1 MSNNSSNSSK
11 EWNKKVD
18 AYLSKR
24 ISKKIKDKGSKSL
37 ERIKKTA
44 AKNLLRKTA
53 KRKVKRIRKTKKK
66 KKAASWRIGTK
77 MGKIS
82 KAAKKRMSQKF
93 KSTAKSF
100 IPKFKKLQTKK
111 LSFKETI
118 RGLKGKSK
126 LKSNVSSWKPSG
138 SKKIKVSSK
147 SWKPSGAKSK
157 AKATSRKPTGA
168 KSKKAIGKKKK
179 KKTRKRN
186 DLSRRGMMYLEDDP
200 ERMMDSLREPGGA
213 SGPSFHSMFPY
224 GTQGFDGKYVPYT
237 NPKKSK
243 SLFGLASH
251 LTIKDLNKLRLT
263 DWKTFKSLDPRNL
276 NPNVQKYFRTFYE
289 NSRPGY
295 AIPFTSKI
303 GKARENIKDRYPELS
318 KIELKAIRKSLY
330 ADQNP
335 DRYGVDDWE
344 HAAFMDVSRKT
355 PGIADI
361 ISKRPTQRELM
372 DINIKIKKNKK
383 KLARYRMMQRETMQ
397 DRLLKRNVVG
407 RKDGKTL
414 RGIDLRWHLDDDGRV
429 FKYTTRGTDYSD
441 LPYHLEVQ
449 SAIAVNEFKD
459 KKIQIVTG
467 ALRELKERK
476 RELMQEIRS
485 ANPGV
490 GVNVAPYLRNRYDEM
505 REIPYQERT
514 QEQRDEKDRLLKQM
528 IKHGVSLP
536 SSDSMSSYEEYH
548 GLLGEDDPIIKHKQ
562 YADRRMVFKDMVPA
576 RKHGVSTRYRPM
588 GYSEKRA
595 DRSKYFSR
603 IAQEKA
609 NEALRMATI
618 YSQQAENLANEA
630 ERSLANTMNTFMNRG
645 TAQQRDRTVDALTR
659 LQSMQRGKKPRKT
672 FLKTKRSRAATR
684 IQALQ
689 RARASR
695 KLLKGKKYYEKILPT
710 GKGIYKR
717 GVLVRC
723 IDDINTQYQRYGH
736 IKYALVIDDITEDT
750 DEEYIV
756 HFIGSEY
763 GDYRM
768 RRSQIVPVF
777 QFDSTSIPEADWMLS
792 HHELNFKRGHRVE
805 VLPEKEDATIVRI
818 NQNSGGENTYNVR
831 FDDGGIA
838 VYSASMLR
846 LLD

>member
-1 MSNNSSNSSK
+1 MSDKSSSM
-11 EWNKKVD
+11 EWNKKVG

-24 ISKKIKDKGSKSL
+24 ISKKINKRNSKSL
-37 ERIKKTA
+37 ERLKKTA

-66 KKAASWRIGTK
+66 KKAASWRIGAK

-82 KAAKKRMSQKF
+82 KAAKKRMTQKL
-93 KSTAKSF
+93 KSTVNAF
-100 IPKFKKLQTKK
+100 IPKFKKTQKKK
-111 LSFKETI
+111 LSFKETV
-118 RGLKGKSK
+118 RELSGKKK
-126 LKSNVSSWKPSG
+126 LKASSKSWKPSG
-138 SKKIKVSSK
+138 SKKIKASSK
-147 SWKPSGAKSK
+147 SWAPSGAKSK
-157 AKATSRKPTGA
+157 AKATSRKPTGT
-168 KSKKAIGKKKK
+168 KSKKAPLTGKKKKK

-200 ERMMDSLREPGGA
+200 DRMMDSLREPGGA

-224 GTQGFDGKYVPYT
+224 GTQGFDGKYLPYT
-237 NPKKSK
+237 NAKKTK

-263 DWKTFKSLDPRNL
+263 DWKTFKSLDPRSL
-276 NPNVQKYFRTFYE
+276 NPYVQRYFRQFYE

-303 GKARENIKDRYPELS
+303 GKARESIKDRYPRMS
-318 KIELKAIRKSLY
+318 KAELKEIKKSLY

-335 DRYGVDDWE
+335 DRDGVDDWE

-355 PGIADI
+355 PGIHPWN
-361 ISKRPTQRELM
+361 KRLAKKELIH
-372 DINIKIKKNKK
+372 INKKIKKNKK
-383 KLARYRMMQRETMQ
+383 ILTRYRMMQRETMQ

-407 RKDGKTL
+407 RKDGRTL
-414 RGIDLRWHLDDDGRV
+414 RGADLRWRLDDDGRV

-441 LPYHLEVQ
+441 LPDHLEVQ
-449 SAIAVNEFKD
+449 SSIAADEFKD
-459 KKIQIVTG
+459 QKIQMVTG

-490 GVNVAPYLRNRYDEM
+490 GVNFAPYLRNRYDEM

-514 QEQRDEKDRLLKQM
+514 EQQRDEKDRLLKQM

-536 SSDSMSSYEEYH
+536 SSDSMSSYEGYE
-548 GLLGEDDPIIKHKQ
+548 GVLGQDDPIIKHKS
-562 YADRRMVFKDMVPA
+562 YADRKGYVGVGPA
-576 RKHGVSTRYRPM
+576 RKHGVPGRYRPM
-588 GYSEKRA
+588 GYSEKTA

-618 YSQQAENLANEA
+618 YSQQAEDLANDA

-645 TAQQRDRTVDALTR
+645 TAQQRDSAVNALTR
-659 LQSMQRGKKPRKT
+659 LQSMQRGKTPRKT
-672 FLKTKRSRAATR
+672 FLTTRRSKAATI

-695 KLLKGKKYYEKILPT
+695 KLLKDKKYYEKILPT

-723 IDDINTQYQRYGH
+723 IDPDNTQYQRYGY
-736 IKYALVIDDITEDT
+736 IKYALVMDDITEYT

-756 HFIGSEY
+756 YFIGSEY
-763 GDYRM
+763 GDYRL

-777 QFDSTSIPEADWMLS
+777 QFDSTSIPEADWIISLPVS
-792 HHELNFKRGHRVE
+792 DAPVGHESSF
-805 VLPEKEDATIVRI
+805 
-818 NQNSGGENTYNVR
+818 SGDD
-831 FDDGGIA
+831 DDGA
-838 VYSASMLR
+838 F
-846 LLD
+846 